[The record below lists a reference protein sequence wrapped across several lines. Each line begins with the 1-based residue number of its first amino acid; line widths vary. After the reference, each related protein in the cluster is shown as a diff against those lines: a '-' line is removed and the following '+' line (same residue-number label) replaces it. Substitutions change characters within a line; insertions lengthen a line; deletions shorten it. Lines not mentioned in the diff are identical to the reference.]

1 MTNTPSIDDD
11 NFIRKVHNLKTR
23 MAPSSP
29 QLARRSRRIAN
40 LTKCNGVAT
49 PIRNE
54 KNIADEISETD
65 EDGSSF
71 HDTTDEEHSPDNIE
85 IEHDSDQ
92 DGSSTMD
99 KDVEYERRTVIQDE
113 KSGRVVTIIPH
124 ETLRSLNGVEYS
136 DYKVH
141 KNTFLYL
148 MDLRANNRRTWFK
161 RHQKEFKRA
170 WKDWEVFI
178 ETLTPKT
185 IAFDST
191 IPELPPKD
199 VIFRIYRDVRFSKD
213 KRLYK
218 SHFSAAF
225 SRTGRRRPYAC
236 YYIHLDPGSSYV
248 GGGLWAP
255 EPPTIRLLRDSINER
270 PGAWRQIVSSENFR
284 DMFLPR
290 GKAGVEGA
298 LEAFAEA
305 NKEGALKTKPKGYD
319 VHHRDIEL
327 LKLRNYHVVKPV
339 DDAIFTTEDGQ
350 DRIISILRILLPF
363 VTFLND
369 IIMPNHDEF

>member
-1 MTNTPSIDDD
+1 MPGY
-11 NFIRKVHNLKTR
+11 KR

-71 HDTTDEEHSPDNIE
+71 RDTTDEEHSPDNIE

-161 RHQKEFKRA
+161 RK
-170 WKDWEVFI
+170 
-178 ETLTPKT
+178 
-185 IAFDST
+185 
-191 IPELPPKD
+191 
-199 VIFRIYRDVRFSKD
+199 
-213 KRLYK
+213 
-218 SHFSAAF
+218 
-225 SRTGRRRPYAC
+225 
-236 YYIHLDPGSSYV
+236 
-248 GGGLWAP
+248 
-255 EPPTIRLLRDSINER
+255 
-270 PGAWRQIVSSENFR
+270 
-284 DMFLPR
+284 
-290 GKAGVEGA
+290 
-298 LEAFAEA
+298 
-305 NKEGALKTKPKGYD
+305 
-319 VHHRDIEL
+319 
-327 LKLRNYHVVKPV
+327 
-339 DDAIFTTEDGQ
+339 
-350 DRIISILRILLPF
+350 
-363 VTFLND
+363 
-369 IIMPNHDEF
+369 

>member
-1 MTNTPSIDDD
+1 MPGY
-11 NFIRKVHNLKTR
+11 KR
-23 MAPSSP
+23 MASSSP
-29 QLARRSRRIAN
+29 QHARRSRRIAN
-40 LTKCNGVAT
+40 LTGNNGVAA
-49 PIRNE
+49 PVKNE
-54 KNIADEISETD
+54 DNVADTLDETD
-65 EDGSSF
+65 EDGPS
-71 HDTTDEEHSPDNIE
+71 HDTDDDYSSDDEDVENE
-85 IEHDSDQ
+85 IDE
-92 DGSSTMD
+92 DGFRAFD
-99 KDVEYERRTVIQDE
+99 KDAEYQKRYIVQDE
-113 KSGRVVTIIPH
+113 HTGRVVTIIPH
-124 ETLRSLNGVEYS
+124 ETLRPINGVEYS
-136 DYKVH
+136 DYKIH
-141 KNTFLYL
+141 KNTLLYL
-148 MDLRANNRRTWFK
+148 MDLRANNRRSWFK
-161 RHQKEFKRA
+161 RHQKEFRRA
-170 WKDWEVFI
+170 WKDWETFI
-178 ETLTPKT
+178 ETLTPKV

-255 EPPTIRLLRDSINER
+255 EPPTIQLLRDSINER
-270 PGAWRQIVSSENFR
+270 PEAWRQILSSEDFR
-284 DMFLPR
+284 NMFLPG

-305 NKEGALKTKPKGYD
+305 NKEGALKTKPKGYAI
-319 VHHRDIEL
+319 HHRDIEL

-339 DDAIFTTEDGQ
+339 NDAIFTAEDGQ

-369 IIMPNHDEF
+369 IIMPNSDES

>member
-1 MTNTPSIDDD
+1 MP
-11 NFIRKVHNLKTR
+11 RYKR
-23 MAPSSP
+23 MASSSP
-29 QLARRSRRIAN
+29 QHARRSRRIAN
-40 LTKCNGVAT
+40 LTENNRVAT
-49 PIRNE
+49 PVKNE
-54 KNIADEISETD
+54 NHVTDEIDETD
-65 EDGSSF
+65 GDGSSF
-71 HDTTDEEHSPDNIE
+71 HDTADEDHGSDNIE
-85 IEHDSDQ
+85 IEHDSDE
-92 DGSSTMD
+92 DGFGTMD
-99 KDVEYERRTVIQDE
+99 KDVEYEKRTVFQDE

-178 ETLTPKT
+178 ETLTPKI

-236 YYIHLDPGSSYV
+236 YYIHLDPGSAYV

-255 EPPTIRLLRDSINER
+255 EPPTIQLLRDSINER
-270 PGAWRQIVSSENFR
+270 PEAWRQILSSENFR
-284 DMFLPR
+284 DMFLPK

-339 DDAIFTTEDGQ
+339 DDAIFTAEDGQ
-350 DRIISILRILLPF
+350 DRIISILSILLPF

-369 IIMPNHDEF
+369 IIMPNHDES